1 MLVPPHAARVHGR
14 QATLDGLD
22 EEIMEPFLDAIP
34 PHRQED
40 SSPMGASPPADGH
53 VVGDLA
59 ALYRHAPL
67 AQLHFSSHRKVL
79 GWVVLLIKQGL
90 CRLLL
95 PILERQTAYNTTN
108 AHLVSSLC
116 TQVDLLR
123 QQCPL
128 VPEEV
133 NTSRPPPMEA
143 IPQRVQTHYEEGWDR
158 YSERWETSVQQPGMQ
173 YVGDEWG
180 SPALCEDIIHRYVKP
195 YLPADA
201 RALELGCGEGKYSAK
216 LAPLC
221 TGLICADVS
230 GRMIERAK
238 QRLHGL
244 TNIEFAKLNGL
255 DLRPFASES
264 INFVFS
270 FDCFV
275 HIEIEDVYCYLQEI
289 KRVLKP
295 AGRGLLHFA
304 NLNSEE
310 GWHKFITEASIN
322 RGRQKHFDRFC
333 FLTWEIV
340 EKFFGSLELNIVT
353 SQREPWRDILV
364 VFQKGAH

>member
-1 MLVPPHAARVHGR
+1 
-14 QATLDGLD
+14 
-22 EEIMEPFLDAIP
+22 MEPTLEAIP
-34 PHRQED
+34 PHRQAD
-40 SSPMGASPPADGH
+40 SSSMAANPPSEDQ

-59 ALYRHAPL
+59 ALDRYATL
-67 AQLHFSSHRKVL
+67 AQAPVSSHRNVL
-79 GWVVLLIKQGL
+79 GWVVTLIKQGL
-90 CRLLL
+90 LRLLT

-108 AHLVSSLC
+108 AHLVSYLC

-128 VPEEV
+128 VQEV
-133 NTSRPPPMEA
+133 HTSRPPPIEA
-143 IPQRVQTHYEEGWDR
+143 IPPPVQTHYEEGWDS
-158 YSERWETSVQQPGMQ
+158 YAERWETSVQQPGMQ

-180 SPALCEDIIHRYVKP
+180 SPALSADIIDRYVKP

-201 RALELGCGEGKYSAK
+201 RALEIGCGEGKYSEK

-230 GRMIERAK
+230 GRMLERAQ

-244 TNIEFAKLNGL
+244 TNIEFAKLNGV
-255 DLRPFASES
+255 DLSPFASES

-275 HIEIEDVYCYLQEI
+275 HIEIEDVYGYLQEI
-289 KRVLKP
+289 KRILKP
-295 AGRGLLHFA
+295 EGRGLLHFA
-304 NLNSEE
+304 NLNSEG
-310 GWHKFITEASIN
+310 GWHKFITEVPIN
-322 RGRQKHFDRFC
+322 RGRQKLFDRFC

-340 EKFFGSLELNIVT
+340 EKFFRSLELNIVA
-353 SQREPWRDILV
+353 SEREPWRDILV
-364 VFQKGAH
+364 VFHKGAK

>member
-1 MLVPPHAARVHGR
+1 VPPHATRVNGR
-14 QATLDGLD
+14 HATLDNLD

-40 SSPMGASPPADGH
+40 SSSTTASPPSDGQ
-53 VVGDLA
+53 VVGDLT

-67 AQLHFSSHRKVL
+67 AQLHFSSHRKVV
-79 GWVVLLIKQGL
+79 GWVVILIKQGL
-90 CRLLL
+90 RRLL
-95 PILERQTAYNTTN
+95 
-108 AHLVSSLC
+108 
-116 TQVDLLR
+116 
-123 QQCPL
+123 
-128 VPEEV
+128 
-133 NTSRPPPMEA
+133 PPRA
-143 IPQRVQTHYEEGWDR
+143 RTHYEEGWDS
-158 YSERWETSVQQPGMQ
+158 YAERWETSVQQPGMQ

-180 SPALCEDIIHRYVKP
+180 SPVLSEEIIHHYVKP
-195 YLPADA
+195 YLQADA
-201 RALELGCGEGKYSAK
+201 RILEIGCGEGKYSEK

-255 DLRPFASES
+255 DLSQFASES

-295 AGRGLLHFA
+295 EGRGLLHFA

-310 GWHKFITEASIN
+310 GWHKFITEAPIN

-340 EKFFGSLELNIVT
+340 EKFFRSLELNIVT
-353 SQREPWRDILV
+353 YQREPWRDILV
-364 VFQKGAH
+364 VFQKGAN